1 MRAAT
6 NIAVVLAV
14 VATALAG
21 VKEQSE
27 SRRLQYDIPRLERRL
42 DLLERRHRAVEAS
55 VARSLSPRS
64 LLVEQERAAAVLAT
78 NAVPAPGEHPAGL
91 PPEGPAPFPPA
102 EPIVPAGESP

>member
-6 NIAVVLAV
+6 NLAVILAV

-27 SRRLQYDIPRLERRL
+27 SRRLQYAIPRLERRL

-55 VARSLSPRS
+55 VARALSPRS
-64 LLVEQERAAAVLAT
+64 LLVEQERAV
-78 NAVPAPGEHPAGL
+78 
-91 PPEGPAPFPPA
+91 
-102 EPIVPAGESP
+102 AGESP